1 MLFKLDLEDKCTTKP
16 LKFQVNS
23 KLFCFLFLS
32 NLNWLV
38 DWNNLFSINQF
49 ITFILE
55 LLILQKKIMRKADQI
70 NLDKSIKVNPVTKSK
85 SNSSVNKK
93 PPGNETGKPI
103 RLNKFIAHSGICS
116 RREADKLIASGQ
128 VKVNGVVI
136 KEMGQKVGAGDH
148 VEFEGN
154 ILQQEKKYYLL
165 LNKPKGFITTT
176 DDPYERKTVMSL
188 IKNACN
194 GRVYPVGRLD
204 MATTGLLFFTNDG
217 ELAKKLI
224 HPKHSIKK
232 IYHVVLNNKLTKNDL
247 NKISEGLELEDG
259 FIMVDSIAYVKGVD
273 NKKEVGIELHSGRNR
288 IIRRIFESLGY
299 KVVRLDRVSFAGM
312 TKKDIPRG
320 KWRHLS
326 PKEISYL
333 KML

>member
-1 MLFKLDLEDKCTTKP
+1 
-16 LKFQVNS
+16 
-23 KLFCFLFLS
+23 
-32 NLNWLV
+32 
-38 DWNNLFSINQF
+38 
-49 ITFILE
+49 
-55 LLILQKKIMRKADQI
+55 MRKPDQI
-70 NLDKSIKVNPVTKSK
+70 DFDKSVKTNPAQEG
-85 SNSSVNKK
+85 NSDSGLNKK
-93 PPGNETGKPI
+93 VSSNETDKPI

-128 VKVNGVVI
+128 VKVNGDIV
-136 KEMGQKVGAGDH
+136 KEMGQKVGAADI
-148 VEFEGN
+148 VEFDGN
-154 ILQQEKKYYLL
+154 TLQQEKKHYLL

-176 DDPYERKTVMSL
+176 DDPFERKTVMSL
-188 IKNACN
+188 VKNACN

-232 IYHVVLNNKLTKNDL
+232 IYHVVLNNKLTRNDL
-247 NKISEGLELEDG
+247 AKISEGLELEDG
-259 FIMVDSIAYVKGVD
+259 IIKVDNIAYVKGVD

-299 KVVRLDRVSFAGM
+299 KVVRLDRVSFAGL

>member
-1 MLFKLDLEDKCTTKP
+1 MQKQDRNIID
-16 LKFQVNS
+16 NS
-23 KLFCFLFLS
+23 G
-32 NLNWLV
+32 LN
-38 DWNNLFSINQF
+38 
-49 ITFILE
+49 
-55 LLILQKKIMRKADQI
+55 K
-70 NLDKSIKVNPVTKSK
+70 
-85 SNSSVNKK
+85 
-93 PPGNETGKPI
+93 GKPSKKEKSDSDSI
-103 RLNKFIAHSGICS
+103 RLNKYIAHSGICS

-128 VKVNGVVI
+128 VLINGVVV
-136 KEMGQKVGAGDH
+136 KEMGQKVSAQDI

-154 ILQQEKKYYLL
+154 ILHQEKKHYLL

-176 DDPYERKTVMSL
+176 NDPYERKTVMSL
-188 IKNACN
+188 VKNACN

-204 MATTGLLFFTNDG
+204 MATTGLLLFTNDG

-232 IYHVVLNNKLTKNDL
+232 IYHVVLDTKLTKNNL
-247 NKISEGLELEDG
+247 SKISDGLQLDDG
-259 FIMVDSIAYVKGVD
+259 PIKVDNIAYVKGVD

-288 IIRRIFESLGY
+288 IIRRIFESLGHR
-299 KVVRLDRVSFAGM
+299 VVKLDRVSFAGL

-326 PKEISYL
+326 TKEINYL